1 MPARSCEGQEI
12 GDDPVIQQRLGPTE
26 RNLYA
31 AMFAW
36 LQRHEREVNR
46 EIVWIERYGELFGRD
61 AEFDMEIWLPLR
73 QQD

>member
-1 MPARSCEGQEI
+1 
-12 GDDPVIQQRLGPTE
+12 
-26 RNLYA
+26 
-31 AMFAW
+31 MFAW
-36 LQRHEREVNR
+36 FQRHEREVNR

>member
-12 GDDPVIQQRLGPTE
+12 GEAPVIQQRLGPTK
-26 RNLYA
+26 RNLYV